1 MREIHFIELSTT
13 RNSCDAEEDGPGSLV
28 GKETL
33 DAAALSVTRDEE
45 EELERM
51 FEQVRVS
58 NAIAAKNNDERL
70 PKIMLSPR
78 EETVTRSLR
87 DKGPYTYDVRKNVW
101 FLDPFTHSVFSH
113 NLPLSPFDPL
123 WT

>member
-1 MREIHFIELSTT
+1 MKLTPFNIY
-13 RNSCDAEEDGPGSLV
+13 RNSCDAEEEDGPGSLV

-33 DAAALSVTRDEE
+33 DAAAALSVTRDEE

-58 NAIAAKNNDERL
+58 NAIAAKKNEERL

-78 EETVTRSLR
+78 EETVTRPLR
-87 DKGPYTYDVRKNVW
+87 DKGPYTLHTTSAKM
-101 FLDPFTHSVFSH
+101 FGF
-113 NLPLSPFDPL
+113 
-123 WT
+123 